1 VYVGL
6 NCFKNLCLS
15 LVSGA
20 PPHFFFGTTPLSV
33 LQDVRVVGRVCGV
46 SSADPR
52 VAAGDAR
59 APRRL
64 PRRLL
69 RVRRLP
75 APARAWR
82 PIRARRRQ
90 PRLRERLPQA
100 LRRQLRFA
108 PLPIQRRQ
116 PTTSL
121 ILAIRRRLS
130 LSSCSDSVT
139 SICSVD
145 SFVARAANPQA
156 FDLNAMRYE
165 MLF

>member
-1 VYVGL
+1 VYVYVGL
-6 NCFKNLCLS
+6 NCLKNLCLS

-20 PPHFFFGTTPLSV
+20 PHFFFGTTPLSV

-82 PIRARRRQ
+82 PLRARRRQ

-121 ILAIRRRLS
+121 ILAMRRRLS
-130 LSSCSDSVT
+130 FLRAPT
-139 SICSVD
+139 PLLR
-145 SFVARAANPQA
+145 FVAWILLLRVQQIHK
-156 FDLNAMRYE
+156 LSI
-165 MLF
+165 